1 MSDFTWAHILFRWK
15 NSVCNA
21 RISPCGVIVVDE
33 YDSIKYDASFWFFF
47 IRFAQSHHIYNISRY
62 FETTNLFNHTSYIVS
77 LESRS
82 VILSGYHFCVI
93 NCSRFDVRKLCAQLH
108 SIWKCINPRSYG
120 LCLYNKE
127 SARTR
132 SHQRKFSKAKGKK
145 LNHNAHTYTLTA
157 DFIYFFRS

>member
-1 MSDFTWAHILFRWK
+1 MSVTPLSMMRHFI
-15 NSVCNA
+15 
-21 RISPCGVIVVDE
+21 
-33 YDSIKYDASFWFFF
+33 FFF
-47 IRFAQSHHIYNISRY
+47 ICFAQSHHIYNISRY

-93 NCSRFDVRKLCAQLH
+93 KCSRFDVRKLCAQLH

-145 LNHNAHTYTLTA
+145 LNHNAHTHLQQISYISFAHNFFFLA
-157 DFIYFFRS
+157 SFNSNRFFYFCLILHSSQYL